1 MPNLQAGF
9 AIVAR
14 LPASPV
20 LFTLELLA
28 KSVVP
33 VPFNGSTAVEGTVCP
48 TTVSSPDADVRG
60 ILAVGLEKAKT
71 SQNQ

>member
-1 MPNLQAGF
+1 M
-9 AIVAR
+9 AR

-20 LFTLELLA
+20 LFTLELLTE
-28 KSVVP
+28 SVVP